1 MTQRSLIK
9 KLLVFAL
16 VAAFAG
22 FAWLMLPGL
31 DQAQAPGASQETA
44 RGSGLVQSI
53 NLEKGVVTIKHGPC
67 RR

>member
-22 FAWLMLPGL
+22 FAWLMLPRS
-31 DQAQAPGASQETA
+31 P
-44 RGSGLVQSI
+44 
-53 NLEKGVVTIKHGPC
+53 
-67 RR
+67 